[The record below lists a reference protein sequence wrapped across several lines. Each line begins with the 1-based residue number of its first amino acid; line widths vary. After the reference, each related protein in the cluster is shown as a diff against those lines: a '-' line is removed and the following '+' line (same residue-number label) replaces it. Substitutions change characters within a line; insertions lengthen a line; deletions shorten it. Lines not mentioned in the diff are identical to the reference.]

1 MNQSTYNSLKSFIWG
16 IANDCLVDVYD
27 VGDYRKIILPMF
39 VIRRFDAV
47 LEPKH
52 EAVMKAKE
60 QFTKA
65 GITELDAA
73 LASVAEQAFVNKSD
87 FTLTDLKSRQCDEV
101 EKQINEMISRINK
114 EITLVEEL
122 RTKLIFDV
130 VTGQVDV
137 RDVKIPIYE
146 AETDIID
153 SEDDTDEENLDESM
167 EE

>member
-52 EAVMKAKE
+52 EAVIKAKKE
-60 QFTKA
+60 FTKA

-73 LASVAEQAFVNKSD
+73 LDRF
-87 FTLTDLKSRQCDEV
+87 
-101 EKQINEMISRINK
+101 
-114 EITLVEEL
+114 
-122 RTKLIFDV
+122 
-130 VTGQVDV
+130 
-137 RDVKIPIYE
+137 KIK
-146 AETDIID
+146 
-153 SEDDTDEENLDESM
+153 DESATT
-167 EE
+167 EKGFYRIFGWIFRKCAGNYQQIPYQK